1 MLSEDYN
8 KLDKNGRRHGVVLM
22 ITLVLL
28 VVLSMIGYTLSVQ
41 VLGQRHRNRYII
53 DYSKARYGCDSA
65 VKYALASL
73 EDIPIELLERPNEP
87 DFSDL
92 FALSEKEYEDFVA
105 QWGREYEKAEIA
117 DVNLPV
123 FMLGALSAGSSDAD
137 AVFIRGPYGPVWPL
151 VTEPIKVMIGTAVV
165 TIEIEDENA
174 KYPLVWAILD
184 DDKVE
189 REVEAGLEVFCEWMK
204 MDAEQI
210 EVLKEQLEQ
219 VKEIKP
225 FKFSLMDV
233 SEAEKKPT
241 KISAKERRKKRIRA
255 RRRGTRKKI
264 VVPAA
269 THIADFTKLFHSS
282 LIDTEQLARPIID
295 SDTRNESALKYI
307 GLWACQKVNINT
319 APRHVLEAAFVFG
332 GDAEEIAERIIQQRR
347 IEPFKDIKQLRES
360 LLEYSDS
367 ITKCEKYITT
377 VSDFFTIRVTSVI
390 GVAKATA
397 VVAVRRSGEKFQKVA
412 VISG

>member
-28 VVLSMIGYTLSVQ
+28 VVLSMISYTLSVQ

-105 QWGREYEKAEIA
+105 QWGREYEKAEIT

-123 FMLGALSAGSSDAD
+123 FMLGAAGNSDAD

-151 VTEPIKVMIGTAVV
+151 VAEPIKVMIGTAAV

-184 DDKVE
+184 DDKVD
-189 REVEAGLEVFCEWMK
+189 REVETGLEVFCEWMG
-204 MDAEQI
+204 MDSEHI

-219 VKEIKP
+219 IKEIKP

-241 KISAKERRKKRIRA
+241 KISAKDRRKRRIRA
-255 RRRGTRKKI
+255 RRRGTRKKTA
-264 VVPAA
+264 VPAA
-269 THIADFTKLFHSS
+269 VHIADFTKLFHSS
-282 LIDTEQLARPIID
+282 LIDTEQLAKSIID

-319 APRHVLEAAFVFG
+319 APRHVLEAAFAFG
-332 GDAEEIAERIIQQRR
+332 GDAEEITESIIQQRR
-347 IEPFKDIKQLRES
+347 IKPFKDIKQLRES
-360 LLEYSDS
+360 LLGYLDS

-377 VSDFFTIRVTSVI
+377 ESDFFTIRVTSVS
-390 GVAKATA
+390 GVAKTTA
-397 VVAVRRSGEKFQKVA
+397 VVAVRKSGEKFQKVA